1 MNTARGNYNSL
12 FARPAADASSDD
24 DDPTGTVDEPAP
36 LIDLTLLDAVYRG
49 RRRGPVTPLPASR
62 RSLWLAVRPV
72 VTDATRCGP
81 PPGLFLLTAPAAR
94 AHR

>member
-12 FARPAADASSDD
+12 FARPVADASSDD
-24 DDPTGTVDEPAP
+24 DEPAVAVDDPVP
-36 LIDLTLLDAVYRG
+36 LIDLTLLDAVCGG
-49 RRRGPVTPLPASR
+49 RRRGPATPLPASR

-72 VTDATRCGP
+72 VTEATRCGP